1 VFQDWKSWAEEGIID
16 VIIPMAY
23 KREHVP
29 RERAQFD
36 DWITFS
42 KHLGART
49 RRHVVIGLG
58 SYLNSDKGTL
68 AQARRARTQPADGVI
83 VFALGKKDPE
93 TARAKLRPAFA
104 TPASIPPMPWKKS
117 LGNLMGIAKRD
128 DGTPLDSA
136 DVVIVDI
143 ASGAKRKS
151 ITDGGG
157 FFGAAGLQPGNY
169 RVEVTLGAESLTFG
183 PVSVKAATVAI
194 AQ

>member
-1 VFQDWKSWAEEGIID
+1 
-16 VIIPMAY
+16 MAY

-36 DWITFS
+36 DWIRFS

-49 RRHVVIGLG
+49 GRHVVIGLG

-68 AQARRARTQPADGVI
+68 AQAKRARTRPADGVI
-83 VFALGKKDPE
+83 VFALGRKDPE

-104 TPASIPPMPWKKS
+104 APASIPPMPWKKS
-117 LGNLMGIAKRD
+117 LGHLMGFALRA

-136 DVVIVDI
+136 AVVIEN
-143 ASGAKRKS
+143 AATGERRKS

-157 FFGAAGLQPGNY
+157 FFGAAGLVPGQY
-169 RVEVTLGAESLTFG
+169 SVRVTLGGETTAFDRVT
-183 PVSVKAATVAI
+183 VSAGSVAI
-194 AQ
+194 AK